1 MLRSVRWRLILN
13 SIVISLAAILAVGLV
28 SLALVSAYFEQQ
40 ERDYLE
46 AQASVFMPSVTQ
58 ALRHNNNR
66 DLNQVL
72 AIASLLNQVRIR
84 VIDQNGAVVADS
96 GSRSALTYF
105 DESMLQS
112 PELFFGFVMGQ
123 GGRITDFSPFL
134 TESDASADHSA
145 QEALTS
151 TSDTTLEVALLR
163 GDQNVGHVEF
173 SEGPA
178 VGEGTIRSIQLALLG
193 SSLIALLLAIV
204 IGMLSARQVI
214 RPLTALGA
222 AADRMGSND
231 LTARAPGSKLAEYDQ
246 LATQFNRMADQ
257 LGGTIERLEA
267 ERAIL
272 RRMIADASHE
282 LRTPLTALRTFNELL
297 ADEVSAESDAA
308 TFVHESNAQI
318 NQLEQMT
325 TSMLD
330 LSRLE
335 ARLSGT
341 DFVVVDVRRA
351 VDQAVQTL
359 RPLADEKGQTLTLL
373 LPTAAVAYPHDP
385 TALQQ
390 AISNLL
396 HNAIKYSGDGGHIA
410 VAMRKDDRGIHIAI
424 QDDGDGIA
432 AADQPYIFNRFYRSP
447 QQAAGGTG
455 LGLSIAREIVAIH
468 GGEIAFTTAPDV
480 GTTFTIS
487 LPPVAQ

>member
-204 IGMLSARQVI
+204 IGMLSARQVT

-410 VAMRKDDRGIHIAI
+410 VTMRTDDRGIHIAI

-432 AADQPYIFNRFYRSP
+432 TADQPYIFNRFYRSP